1 MHYSFKPHEAN
12 FREWRKGGYVGIP
25 ESGIAFL
32 KNLRSPQFKP
42 KLKLWN
48 QRQWEKVQLEAI
60 ERCVYSFE
68 ILGEKDLLTNIVTG
82 GGKTTVI
89 GAMIAYLM
97 IVHDQTKFLILTPN
111 TIVRDRLVD
120 EFDPASVSYIYG
132 LFPFFFNSF
141 ESLKNRVSLHLM
153 QPKASPAGIRSGSLI
168 LGNIHQIYER
178 TDNWKVL
185 MENVESLCIFNDE
198 AHNTKA
204 EQYND
209 LINKLKPKRFFR
221 LDTTATPDRLDGLH
235 PDSKMIY
242 VYTIAEAMRDKIIK
256 RIVVFHPDVKKV
268 KLTYEDLETGKTI
281 SAEEVP
287 WEEIERRKVPA
298 RRYITSTHPMRQQIA
313 IALELLKE
321 QRMRTPAPYK
331 PLLLVVAVSIADA
344 ERIKTEIERVGETYG
359 VRKVLLV
366 TNESEEEMKEAARDL
381 NKDPQTEW
389 DAVVSV
395 LMLREGWDVR
405 NISVILLFRKF
416 SYKEVDGQIFSVYG
430 PQVIGRGLRRMSQ
443 NPEEWESLFVVD
455 HPILKHTWLWEHLKA
470 NEYPDALDP
479 AGVVVDVAK
488 IPEGAAEP
496 SADEDEMPLE
506 DAEKKKLE
514 IGNLPETPEP
524 PEAVEPIYEWQKFLD
539 SYRYDFHKMNIIED
553 VEQIKS
559 LNLDSELTTLDKGA
573 VPQIQI
579 EQIARIT
586 RTEHWSLDEVKKNL
600 IRQVHSIAH
609 DALIEYDRNP
619 DERQVELVKIIR
631 EHLKKRFLGGHEV
644 EEATDEL
651 ALRRLWAL
659 IDQVRDLFLR
669 PELVEGIFVSSK
681 RGR

>member
-1 MHYSFKPHEAN
+1 MHYFFKPHEEN

-25 ESGIAFL
+25 ESGVVFL
-32 KNLRSPQFKP
+32 SYLRSPQFKP
-42 KLKLWN
+42 MLKLWN

-82 GGKTTVI
+82 GGKTTII

-97 IVHDQTKFLILTPN
+97 IVHDLTKFLVLTPN
-111 TIVRDRLVD
+111 TIVRGRLMD
-120 EFDPASVSYIYG
+120 EFDPNLESYIYEV
-132 LFPFFFNSF
+132 FPFFFNSF
-141 ESLKNRVSLHLM
+141 EPLKNRVSLHIM
-153 QPKASPAGIRSGSLI
+153 QPAASPTGVRSGSII

-178 TDNWKVL
+178 TANWKVL
-185 MENVESLCIFNDE
+185 MENVKSLCIFNDE

-209 LINKLKPKRFFR
+209 LINKLKPKRFLR

-235 PDSKMIY
+235 PDSRMIY

-256 RIVVFHPDVKKV
+256 RIVVFHPDVRKV

-344 ERIKTEIERVGETYG
+344 ERIKTEIEQVGESYG
-359 VRKVLLV
+359 IRKVLLV
-366 TNESEEEMKEAARDL
+366 TNESEDELKEAARDL
-381 NKDPQTEW
+381 NKDPRTEW

-416 SYKEVDGQIFSVYG
+416 SYKEIEGQIFSVYG

-470 NEYPDALDP
+470 TEYPDALDP
-479 AGVVVDVAK
+479 SGVVVDVAK
-488 IPEGAAEP
+488 IPD
-496 SADEDEMPLE
+496 SAGESSVDNGEIPLE
-506 DAEKKKLE
+506 EAEKKTLE

-524 PEAVEPIYEWQKFLD
+524 PAVIEPIYEWQKFLD
-539 SYRYDFHKMNIIED
+539 NYRYDFHKMNIIED

-559 LNLDSELTTLDKGA
+559 LNLDSELTTFDKGA
-573 VPQIQI
+573 VPEVQI
-579 EQIARIT
+579 EQVARIT
-586 RTEHWSLDEVKKNL
+586 RTEQWSLDEVKKHL
-600 IRQVHSIAH
+600 IRQVHSIAR

-631 EHLKKRFLGGHEV
+631 EHLKKRFLGGHEI
-644 EEATDEL
+644 EEARDEL
-651 ALRRLWAL
+651 VLRRLWAL

-669 PELVEGIFVSSK
+669 TELIEGIFASTK
-681 RGR
+681 GT